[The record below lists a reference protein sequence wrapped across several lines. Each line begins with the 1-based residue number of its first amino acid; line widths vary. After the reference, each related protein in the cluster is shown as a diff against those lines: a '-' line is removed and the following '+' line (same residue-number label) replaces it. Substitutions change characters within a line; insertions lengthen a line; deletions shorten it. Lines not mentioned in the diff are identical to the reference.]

1 MLRLKMCSTSFVFQ
15 DFPEH
20 IGNECNGSFIVL
32 AAALY
37 FNTDSAMWTVN
48 TKGKRTDISHYMKH
62 YIYAVH
68 SMKHLSL
75 DLFGHPP

>member
-20 IGNECNGSFIVL
+20 IGNERNVSFTVL

-37 FNTDSAMWTVN
+37 FNTDSAMWTVIRKEKEQILVI
-48 TKGKRTDISHYMKH
+48 T
-62 YIYAVH
+62 
-68 SMKHLSL
+68 
-75 DLFGHPP
+75 